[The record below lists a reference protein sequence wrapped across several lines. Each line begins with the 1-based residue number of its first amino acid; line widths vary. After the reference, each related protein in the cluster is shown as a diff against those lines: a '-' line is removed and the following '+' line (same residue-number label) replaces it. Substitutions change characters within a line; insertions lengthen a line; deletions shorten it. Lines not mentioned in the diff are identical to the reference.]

1 MNENTNKGLYQR
13 NELGII
19 IGLRTDEMK
28 KLAINYQINWM
39 QNIKGLIQVYI
50 GLNRRKW
57 VNTKKFS
64 IL

>member
-1 MNENTNKGLYQR
+1 MN
-13 NELGII
+13 
-19 IGLRTDEMK
+19 

-57 VNTKKFS
+57 VNTKKCY